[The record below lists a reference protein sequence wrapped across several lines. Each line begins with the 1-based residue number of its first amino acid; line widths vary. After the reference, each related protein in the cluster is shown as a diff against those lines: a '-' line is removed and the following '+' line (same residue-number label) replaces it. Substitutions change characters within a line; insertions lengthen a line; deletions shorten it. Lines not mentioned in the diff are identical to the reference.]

1 MIDYNLT
8 SRKMTYM
15 IVHPEIGVHQYD
27 SSRWVVSTPTGRHF
41 IVSNKTRELIDVL
54 RASSSWDEAYASMK
68 RQGEISISQQDFID
82 ATCQILENRGV
93 LMGETVMG
101 EPVHG
106 TYLRYRVALLSPT
119 VCRYMSMI
127 LPSVMYKRKVFWSS
141 LLVLSVV
148 ASAAVYAGMSAGVTM
163 MGAVSYPGLL
173 CLLMG
178 AMFIHELG
186 HIAACRSQNLE
197 HGPIGAGIYFFI
209 PVLYADIS
217 RVWQLPRERR
227 LMANMGGIHAELC
240 YLGVVFLTGSLIS
253 SATLIYAS
261 MIGGA
266 SVIYQLNPFARRD
279 GYWVLSDA
287 AGVPNLLR
295 KAQAA
300 VKGWPA
306 WTMALWRNE
315 RAAWGKLK
323 SPMFWFLSL
332 YGVGN
337 VVVIGIFAMVLILTE
352 GMNLLLFPQH
362 LVESIRAVIDGSFT
376 WSRIRGVDFLALMMY
391 TLIGRLLYAAG
402 RQVVMR
408 IRRRPVQKT
417 S

>member
-1 MIDYNLT
+1 ML
-8 SRKMTYM
+8 
-15 IVHPEIGVHQYD
+15 
-27 SSRWVVSTPTGRHF
+27 
-41 IVSNKTRELIDVL
+41 
-54 RASSSWDEAYASMK
+54 
-68 RQGEISISQQDFID
+68 
-82 ATCQILENRGV
+82 
-93 LMGETVMG
+93 
-101 EPVHG
+101 
-106 TYLRYRVALLSPT
+106 
-119 VCRYMSMI
+119 
-127 LPSVMYKRKVFWSS
+127 
-141 LLVLSVV
+141 
-148 ASAAVYAGMSAGVTM
+148 
-163 MGAVSYPGLL
+163 
-173 CLLMG
+173 
-178 AMFIHELG
+178 IHELG

-261 MIGGA
+261 MIGGT

-315 RAAWGKLK
+315 RAAWIKLK

-337 VVVIGIFAMVLILTE
+337 VVVIGTFAMVLILTE

-408 IRRRPVQKT
+408 IRRRPVQT
-417 S
+417 SC